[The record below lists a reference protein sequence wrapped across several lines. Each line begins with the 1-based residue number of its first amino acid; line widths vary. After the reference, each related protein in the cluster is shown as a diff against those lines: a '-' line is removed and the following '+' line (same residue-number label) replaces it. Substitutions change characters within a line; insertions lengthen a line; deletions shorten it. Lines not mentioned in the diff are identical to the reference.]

1 MLGVMTAMP
10 EEAEALIHEAQG
22 STERIE
28 HGRRVFHIGTLW
40 GREAA
45 IVVSRCGKVAAATT
59 ATELIVRYSVEK
71 LLFTGVAGAL
81 DHALSPGDIVIADTL
96 VQHDIDASPMWPPRT
111 VPLIDRETF
120 DTDPDLTHDLTA
132 AAERYTQAHRPA
144 ARVHRGAIVSGD
156 QFIKS
161 KAQVE
166 TIRAAVPNALC
177 VEMEGAA
184 AAQVAYEYG
193 VPLAVARVIS
203 DHADEHAPGVFL
215 KNLAALAADSSL
227 GIVRSLLAP
236 APFADPHPNTPGAR
250 R

>member
-1 MLGVMTAMP
+1 MLGIMTAMP
-10 EEAEALIHEAQG
+10 QEAEALIHEAQG
-22 STERIE
+22 STDRVE
-28 HGRRVFHIGTLW
+28 HGRRVFHIGMLW

-45 IVVSRCGKVAAATT
+45 VVVSRCGKVAAATT
-59 ATELIVRYSVEK
+59 AAELIVRYNVEK

-81 DHALSPGDIVIADTL
+81 DHTLNPGDIVVADAL

-120 DTDPDLTHDLTA
+120 DTDPDLTQQVARA
-132 AAERYTQAHRPA
+132 AQAYTSGHRPS
-144 ARVHRGAIVSGD
+144 ARVHRGTIVSGD
-156 QFIKS
+156 QFIRS
-161 KAQVE
+161 RAQVE

-203 DHADEHAPGVFL
+203 DHADEDAPGVFL
-215 KNLAALAADSSL
+215 KNLAGLAAESSL
-227 GIVRSLLAP
+227 GIVRALLAP
-236 APFADPHPNTPGAR
+236 APYVTPDTL
-250 R
+250 